1 MPRIS
6 QIFNSKINIY
16 IVIGYIVVLA
26 LAILAW
32 HALMSD
38 VAVAD
43 VVMRSWAWLTVTLTV
58 TLTGPF

>member
-43 VVMRSWAWLTVTLTV
+43 VVIHSWAWLTVTLTDWAI
-58 TLTGPF
+58 LT